1 MAHTD
6 VKDTQTQRG
15 AKMFKTLFGE
25 KYTKAFIDRVEW
37 RKKEYYEKR
46 RIQTI
51 RSNAAKMAM
60 NWTHEYPTGTPLG
73 YIRDDIIEM
82 WERSEGVGIYKGLLD
97 EKGTASHMEAVQ
109 TMATTK
115 SGVQYD
121 SSSPQGRMV
130 RGTRKDPKAQAT
142 IKKYKHEWRNPP
154 DEGTND

>member
-1 MAHTD
+1 
-6 VKDTQTQRG
+6 
-15 AKMFKTLFGE
+15 MFKTLFGE

-51 RSNAAKMAM
+51 RNNAAKMAM

-82 WERSEGVGIYKGLLD
+82 WERSEGVGIYKGLVNKED
-97 EKGTASHMEAVQ
+97 TESHMEAVQ
-109 TMATTK
+109 TMAEK
-115 SGVQYD
+115 Y
-121 SSSPQGRMV
+121 PQPV

-154 DEGTND
+154 DEENND

>member
-1 MAHTD
+1 
-6 VKDTQTQRG
+6 
-15 AKMFKTLFGE
+15 MFKTLFGE

-51 RSNAAKMAM
+51 RNNAAKMAM
-60 NWTHEYPTGTPLG
+60 NWTHEYPTGTPLS

-109 TMATTK
+109 TMAEK
-115 SGVQYD
+115 Y
-121 SSSPQGRMV
+121 PQSV

-154 DEGTND
+154 DEENND

>member
-1 MAHTD
+1 ML
-6 VKDTQTQRG
+6 
-15 AKMFKTLFGE
+15 KTLFGQ

-51 RSNAAKMAM
+51 RNNAAKMAI
-60 NWTHEYPTGTPLG
+60 NWTHEYPTGTPLS

-82 WERSEGVGIYKGLLD
+82 WERSARVGIFSNLD
-97 EKGTASHMEAVQ
+97 KEQNIPVDASQMEAVQ
-109 TMATTK
+109 TMAEK
-115 SGVQYD
+115 Y
-121 SSSPQGRMV
+121 PQPV

-154 DEGTND
+154 DEENND

>member
-1 MAHTD
+1 
-6 VKDTQTQRG
+6 
-15 AKMFKTLFGE
+15 MFKTLFGE
-25 KYTKAFIDRVEW
+25 KYSKAFLDRVEW

-82 WERSEGVGIYKGLLD
+82 WERSEGVGIYKGLDKKQNIPVTPRQEELAYSMA
-97 EKGTASHMEAVQ
+97 EK
-109 TMATTK
+109 
-115 SGVQYD
+115 Y
-121 SSSPQGRMV
+121 PQPV
-130 RGTRKDPKAQAT
+130 RGTRKDPSLQLPRVK
-142 IKKYKHEWRNPP
+142 KKYAQEWRNPP

>member
-1 MAHTD
+1 
-6 VKDTQTQRG
+6 
-15 AKMFKTLFGE
+15 MFKALFGE
-25 KYTKAFIDRVEW
+25 KYSKAFLDRVEW

-82 WERSEGVGIYKGLLD
+82 WERSARVGIFSNLD
-97 EKGTASHMEAVQ
+97 KKQNIPVSHDTKEAFSTMQAVQ
-109 TMATTK
+109 TMAE
-115 SGVQYD
+115 
-121 SSSPQGRMV
+121 PV

-154 DEGTND
+154 DEENND

>member
-1 MAHTD
+1 
-6 VKDTQTQRG
+6 
-15 AKMFKTLFGE
+15 MFKTLFGQ

-51 RSNAAKMAM
+51 RNNAAKMAI
-60 NWTHEYPTGTPLG
+60 NWTHEYPTGTPLA

-82 WERSEGVGIYKGLLD
+82 WERSAKVGIFSNLD
-97 EKGTASHMEAVQ
+97 KEQNIPVTPSQMEAVQ
-109 TMATTK
+109 TMAEK
-115 SGVQYD
+115 Y
-121 SSSPQGRMV
+121 PQPV

-154 DEGTND
+154 DEENND

>member
-1 MAHTD
+1 
-6 VKDTQTQRG
+6 
-15 AKMFKTLFGE
+15 MFKALFGE
-25 KYTKAFIDRVEW
+25 KYSKAFLDRVEW

-60 NWTHEYPTGTPLG
+60 NWTHAYPPGTPLG

-109 TMATTK
+109 TMAEK
-115 SGVQYD
+115 Y
-121 SSSPQGRMV
+121 PQPV
-130 RGTRKDPKAQAT
+130 RGTRKAPSLQLPRVK
-142 IKKYKHEWRNPP
+142 KKYAHEWRNPP
-154 DEGTND
+154 DEGNND

>member
-1 MAHTD
+1 
-6 VKDTQTQRG
+6 
-15 AKMFKTLFGE
+15 MFKTLFGE

-51 RSNAAKMAM
+51 RNNAAKMAM
-60 NWTHEYPTGTPLG
+60 NWTHEYPTGTPLS

-82 WERSEGVGIYKGLLD
+82 WERSARVGIYKGLLD

-109 TMATTK
+109 TMAEK
-115 SGVQYD
+115 Y
-121 SSSPQGRMV
+121 PQPV
-130 RGTRKDPKAQAT
+130 RGTRKDPSLQLPRVK
-142 IKKYKHEWRNPP
+142 KKYAHEWRNPP

>member
-1 MAHTD
+1 
-6 VKDTQTQRG
+6 
-15 AKMFKTLFGE
+15 MFKTLFGE

-82 WERSEGVGIYKGLLD
+82 WERSEGVGIYKGLVNKED
-97 EKGTASHMEAVQ
+97 TESHMETVQ
-109 TMATTK
+109 TMAEK
-115 SGVQYD
+115 Y
-121 SSSPQGRMV
+121 PQPV

-154 DEGTND
+154 DEENND